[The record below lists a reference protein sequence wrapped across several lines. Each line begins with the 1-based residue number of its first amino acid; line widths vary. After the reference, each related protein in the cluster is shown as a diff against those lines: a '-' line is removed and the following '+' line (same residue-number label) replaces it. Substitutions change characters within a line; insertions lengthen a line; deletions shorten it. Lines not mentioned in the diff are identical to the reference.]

1 MNAPSLLT
9 VLVTLV
15 ELVVPRAGFCSSAKP
30 VEGNGHETT
39 AVFVVVSVT
48 VSVGAP
54 GVCTAAM
61 MLQKPPSTE

>member
-1 MNAPSLLT
+1 MKEPSLLT

-15 ELVVPRAGFCSSAKP
+15 QFVDPRLGFCSSAKP
-30 VEGNGHETT
+30 VEGNGDETM

-61 MLQKPPSTE
+61 MDQNPPSTE